1 MKIITDKYDTAQPT
15 ECAIEVPKNTEF
27 MLNIEIEQN
36 GEKAAISPSDL
47 WLLKDGEK
55 QMPKSLDLIERSGI
69 ALVNATDAPV
79 EQEYNIA
86 YGYADSQFCINAKF
100 WDPRWFEL
108 KLPTDGKIHYLGD
121 DEVKALG
128 ITYVRLT
135 GQNRTTHDYDADY
148 SFYDDGRI
156 IDNITQ
162 TRVNSGIISFGGTID
177 TLFIDIWANVIV
189 PANTPQSAGFR
200 INFGYYGYAQLEVR
214 PYTLEGK
221 GSPKIVAEVDT
232 LDATKDKSYTLIAD
246 QKQDIFTQ
254 DYSFNSTV
262 GPFNYFTTPAQSL
275 SAYEGM
281 VLDAD
286 SAVVYEGWNGD
297 IQKTDPSQWASW
309 SSGIRIGD
317 GVNAH
322 GVWQLYWAGADE
334 GVVWFNTKA
343 SPTTTKTLT
352 IQSNYQMTGTAI
364 TSEKYGEGDT
374 LKRVYY
380 TSAGMK
386 FKQKIQVDV
395 KDISQGDIEKP
406 IPEPFTNFITLSG
419 TTTGG
424 DEFSY
429 EVPVKG

>member
-1 MKIITDKYDTAQPT
+1 MKIITDKYDIAQPT
-15 ECAIEVPKNTEF
+15 ECAIDVPKNTEF
-27 MLNIEIEQN
+27 MLNFEINQN

-55 QMPKSLDLIERSGI
+55 EMPKSMDLIGRSGI
-69 ALVNATDAPV
+69 ALENNTDAPV
-79 EQEYNIA
+79 EAEVNFA
-86 YGYADSQFCINAKF
+86 YGYADSHFCINAKF
-100 WDPRWFEL
+100 WDSRWFEL

-135 GQNRTTHDYDADY
+135 GQNRTTHEYDADY

-156 IDNITQ
+156 IDNNTQ
-162 TRVNSGIISFGGTID
+162 KQVNSGIISFGGTID
-177 TLFIDIWANVIV
+177 TLYIEMWANVIV
-189 PANTPQSAGFR
+189 PANTPKSAGWR

-214 PYTLEGK
+214 PYTLEDK
-221 GSPKIVAEVDT
+221 GTPKIVAEVDT
-232 LDATKDKSYTLIAD
+232 LDATKDKTYTLVAD
-246 QKQDIFTQ
+246 QRQDKFTQ
-254 DYSFNSTV
+254 DYTYFSQMAGS
-262 GPFNYFTTPAQSL
+262 NYFTTPNQSL
-275 SAYEGM
+275 SDYEGM
-281 VLDAD
+281 VFDAD
-286 SAVVYEGWNGD
+286 AAVVYEGWNGD
-297 IQKTDPSQWASW
+297 IQKTDPTKWTNNA
-309 SSGIRIGD
+309 SGIRIGD

-322 GVWQLYWAGADE
+322 GVWQLCWYPSTGQIWY
-334 GVVWFNTKA
+334 NTKA

-352 IQSNYQMTGTAI
+352 IQSNHILQGQAVLTN
-364 TSEKYGEGDT
+364 EHEQGET
-374 LKRVYY
+374 MRRYFY

-386 FKQKIQVDV
+386 FKQKIQIDV

-406 IPEPFTNFITLSG
+406 VPEQFTNFITLSG